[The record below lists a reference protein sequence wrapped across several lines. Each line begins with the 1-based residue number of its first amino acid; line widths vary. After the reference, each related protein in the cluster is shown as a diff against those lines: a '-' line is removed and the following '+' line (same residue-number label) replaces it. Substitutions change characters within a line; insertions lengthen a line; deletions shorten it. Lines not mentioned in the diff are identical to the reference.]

1 MIRPPQRSLAGK
13 LLLAQLL
20 VIIAG
25 ATTLALVALAIAP
38 GLFRGHVRDALGV
51 VPEDVARHLDEAF
64 DDAVLLALGIAI
76 AAASIT
82 AAAVSWFLS
91 VRIIRP
97 ITRLADAAERIARGS
112 YGERVPVT
120 GSDELSVLASAFN
133 DMAASLE
140 SAELRRRQLL
150 SDLAHEL
157 RTPLAAIEGYV
168 EGVRD
173 GVVPPTAETWSVL
186 ETETGRIRRL
196 IDDLQKVSRAEER
209 QLDLRIQLVAPAA
222 IVAEA
227 VQAAEPAFAAKGV
240 ALGGAVADGL
250 PPIAVDA
257 DRIGQVLANLLE
269 NALRHT
275 PVEGRVQVR
284 AEVRGADVELTVSDT
299 GEGIA
304 SEHLGRVFERFY
316 RVDSGRTRARGGSGI
331 GLAIARA
338 LVEAHRG
345 RIHAESDGPGQG
357 SRFVVSFPASRPE
370 RGVEKS
376 GGARSPGLL
385 HSGRGSEHR

>member
-1 MIRPPQRSLAGK
+1 MIRPLRRSLAGK

-20 VIIAG
+20 VIVAG

-38 GLFRGHVRDALGV
+38 GLFREHVRDALGV
-51 VPEDVARHLDEAF
+51 VPDDVARHLDEAF
-64 DDAVLLALGIAI
+64 DDAVLLSLGIAI

-91 VRIIRP
+91 VRIVRP
-97 ITRLADAAERIARGS
+97 IGRLADAAERIARGS

-120 GSDELSVLASAFN
+120 GSDELGVLAAAFN

-157 RTPLAAIEGYV
+157 RTPLATIEGYV

-186 ETETGRIRRL
+186 ATETGRIRRL
-196 IDDLQKVSRAEER
+196 VDDLQKVSRAEER
-209 QLDLRIQLVAPAA
+209 QLDLRIRPLAPVA
-222 IVAEA
+222 IVA
-227 VQAAEPAFAAKGV
+227 QAAQAAGPAYAAKDV
-240 ALGGAVADGL
+240 ALDTAVDHDLPPVAADG
-250 PPIAVDA
+250 
-257 DRIGQVLANLLE
+257 DRIGEVLANLLG

-275 PVEGRVQVR
+275 PSGGRVEVR
-284 AEVRGADVELTVSDT
+284 AEVRGQEVEFTVSDS

-304 SEHLGRVFERFY
+304 PEHLGRVFERFY
-316 RVDSGRTRARGGSGI
+316 RVDSGRARARGGSGI
-331 GLAIARA
+331 GLTIARA
-338 LVEAHRG
+338 LVEAHGG
-345 RIHAESDGPGQG
+345 RIRAESDGPGTG
-357 SRFVVSFPASRPE
+357 ARFVVTMPTASQ
-370 RGVEKS
+370 
-376 GGARSPGLL
+376 
-385 HSGRGSEHR
+385 

>member
-1 MIRPPQRSLAGK
+1 MIRPLRRSLTGK

-20 VIIAG
+20 VIVAG

-38 GLFRGHVRDALGV
+38 GLFREHVRDALGV

-76 AAASIT
+76 AAAAIT

-91 VRIIRP
+91 VRIVRP
-97 ITRLADAAERIARGS
+97 IGRLATAAERISRGS

-120 GSDELSVLASAFN
+120 GSDELSVLAAAFN
-133 DMAASLE
+133 EMAASLE

-157 RTPLAAIEGYV
+157 RTPLATIEGYV

-173 GVVPPTAETWSVL
+173 GVVPPTPETWSVL
-186 ETETGRIRRL
+186 GTESGRIRRL

-209 QLDLRIQLVAPAA
+209 QLDLRIRPLAPGA

-227 VQAAEPAFAAKGV
+227 AQAAGPAYAAKGV
-240 ALGGAVADGL
+240 ALAITADDRLQPVAADG
-250 PPIAVDA
+250 
-257 DRIGQVLANLLE
+257 DRIGEVLTNLLD

-275 PVEGRVQVR
+275 PAGGRVEVR
-284 AEVRGADVELTVSDT
+284 ADGRGEEVEFTVSDS

-304 SEHLGRVFERFY
+304 PEHLGRVFERFY

-338 LVEAHRG
+338 LVEAHGG
-345 RIHAESDGPGQG
+345 RIRAESDGPGSG
-357 SRFVVSFPASRPE
+357 ARFVVTIPTASRVASVE
-370 RGVEKS
+370 RVDS
-376 GGARSPGLL
+376 A
-385 HSGRGSEHR
+385 